1 MKVIKLGSVW
11 CSSCLVMKSR
21 WQEIEKEHSWLKTQY
36 LDFDQDETKIE
47 QLKIEAERLPVFVF
61 QDKKGKEFLR
71 LEGEIEK
78 DKLVE
83 IILQNKNK

>member
-1 MKVIKLGSVW
+1 MKVIKIGAVW

-78 DKLVE
+78 DKLIE